1 MSREYKS
8 KAMRVV
14 IALGANLGEPRA
26 QLEEAI
32 EALREIIKIEAIS
45 SFYETKPF
53 KVNEEQPNYIN
64 AVLIG
69 ETNSEAEQLM
79 KELLAIEE
87 RIGRKRSTI
96 NAARLIDL
104 DIIDYQGMVINSENL
119 TLPHPRAFE
128 REFVLRPWIEIDP
141 EAQLTGFGA
150 VEELLAALS

>member
-1 MSREYKS
+1 
-8 KAMRVV
+8 MRVV

-32 EALREIIKIEAIS
+32 EALRKVIKIEAIS
-45 SFYETKPF
+45 SFYKTKPF

-69 ETNSEAEQLM
+69 ETMLEAEQLM

-96 NAARLIDL
+96 NAARLIVL
-104 DIIDYQGMVINSENL
+104 DIIDYQRMVINSENL

-141 EAQLTGFGA
+141 KAQLTGFGA
-150 VEELLAALS
+150 VKELLAALS

>member
-1 MSREYKS
+1 
-8 KAMRVV
+8 MRVV

-69 ETNSEAEQLM
+69 ETNLEAEQLM

-141 EAQLTGFGA
+141 EAQLTGFGGI
-150 VEELLAALS
+150 LCLSNSKHWE

>member
-1 MSREYKS
+1 
-8 KAMRVV
+8 MRVV

-32 EALREIIKIEAIS
+32 EALKKVIEIEAIS

-69 ETNSEAEQLM
+69 ETNLEAEQLM
-79 KELLAIEE
+79 KDLLAIEE

-141 EAQLTGFGA
+141 KAQLTGFGA
-150 VEELLAALS
+150 VKELLAALN

>member
-1 MSREYKS
+1 
-8 KAMRVV
+8 MRVV

-32 EALREIIKIEAIS
+32 EALRKVIKIEAIS

-69 ETNSEAEQLM
+69 ETNLEAEQLM

-104 DIIDYQGMVINSENL
+104 DIIDYQGIAINSENL

-141 EAQLTGFGA
+141 KAQLTGFGA
-150 VEELLAALS
+150 VKELLAALN

>member
-1 MSREYKS
+1 
-8 KAMRVV
+8 MRVV

-32 EALREIIKIEAIS
+32 EALRKVIKIEAIS

-69 ETNSEAEQLM
+69 ETMLEAEQLM

-87 RIGRKRSTI
+87 RIGRKRSTL

-104 DIIDYQGMVINSENL
+104 DIIDYQRMVINSENL
-119 TLPHPRAFE
+119 TLPHPRAYE

-141 EAQLTGFGA
+141 KAQLTGFGA
-150 VEELLAALS
+150 VKELLAALN

>member
-1 MSREYKS
+1 
-8 KAMRVV
+8 MRVV

-32 EALREIIKIEAIS
+32 EALKKVIEIEAIS

-69 ETNSEAEQLM
+69 ETNLEAEQLM

-104 DIIDYQGMVINSENL
+104 DIIDYQGMEINWAQEK
-119 TLPHPRAFE
+119 
-128 REFVLRPWIEIDP
+128 EIHMR
-141 EAQLTGFGA
+141 
-150 VEELLAALS
+150 